1 MQAALK
7 PLRLLNNDPVGVSNE
22 ALGNKKPLGNKASPD
37 IKGHASDKDDIA
49 VRTESAA
56 ALESLFQTHHGRVF
70 RTAQR
75 ITGSA
80 ADAEDVLQ
88 TVFLRL
94 IKGQEEYDLSRNP
107 EAYLSRAAIN
117 ASLDLLRS
125 RTRSKVV
132 ALDDVHADTLASGF
146 RNPEAAHADSELQ
159 LLVRQA
165 VARLGKTAGEMFV
178 LRYYEG
184 FDNKEIAVLL
194 NTSPL
199 VVGVVL
205 HRART
210 KLRKEIG
217 HYLEKHHEKQS

>member
-1 MQAALK
+1 LQAALK
-7 PLRLLNNDPVGVSNE
+7 PLRLVNNDPVVLNKGPVGVKRDQVN
-22 ALGNKKPLGNKASPD
+22 
-37 IKGHASDKDDIA
+37 
-49 VRTESAA
+49 TAA
-56 ALESLFQTHHGRVF
+56 AGELETLFEAHHGRVF
-70 RTAQR
+70 RTAHR

-94 IKGQEEYDLSRNP
+94 VKGQEDYDLSRNP

-125 RTRSKVV
+125 RTRSKFV
-132 ALDDVHADTLASGF
+132 ALDDVNTDALASGY
-146 RNPEAAHADSELQ
+146 RNPEVVHADSELQ
-159 LLVRQA
+159 TLVRQA
-165 VARLGKTAGEMFV
+165 VSRLGKTAGEMFV

-184 FDNKEIAVLL
+184 FDNKEIAALL

>member
-7 PLRLLNNDPVGVSNE
+7 PLRLVPEQQPPGE
-22 ALGNKKPLGNKASPD
+22 
-37 IKGHASDKDDIA
+37 
-49 VRTESAA
+49 
-56 ALESLFQTHHGRVF
+56 LETLFRAHYGRVF

-94 IKGQEEYDLSRNP
+94 IKGGEAYDLTQNA

-125 RTRSKVV
+125 RTRAKSV
-132 ALDDVHADTLASGF
+132 ALDEVDSDSLTSRF
-146 RNPEAAHADSELQ
+146 QSPEAAHADRELQ
-159 LLVRQA
+159 TLVRLA

-184 FDNKEIAVLL
+184 FDNKEIAGFLK
-194 NTSPL
+194 TSPL

-217 HYLEKHHEKQS
+217 HYLEKHHEKQ

>member
-7 PLRLLNNDPVGVSNE
+7 PLRLVKNE
-22 ALGNKKPLGNKASPD
+22 PAG
-37 IKGHASDKDDIA
+37 
-49 VRTESAA
+49 E
-56 ALESLFQTHHGRVF
+56 LETLFQNHHGRVF

-94 IKGQEEYDLSRNP
+94 VKGQESYDLSKNP

-125 RTRSKVV
+125 RTRSKSVG
-132 ALDDVHADTLASGF
+132 LDDADADALVGHTRSPEALHADQ
-146 RNPEAAHADSELQ
+146 ELQ
-159 LLVRQA
+159 SLIRQA
-165 VARLGKTAGEMFV
+165 VSRLGKTAGEMFV

-184 FDNKEIAVLL
+184 LDYKEIAVLL
-194 NTSPL
+194 ETSPL

-210 KLRKEIG
+210 RLRKEIG
-217 HYLEKHHEKQS
+217 HYLEKHHEKE

>member
-7 PLRLLNNDPVGVSNE
+7 PLRLVTNE
-22 ALGNKKPLGNKASPD
+22 PPG
-37 IKGHASDKDDIA
+37 
-49 VRTESAA
+49 E
-56 ALESLFQTHHGRVF
+56 LERLFQAHHGRVF
-70 RTAQR
+70 RAAQR

-88 TVFLRL
+88 SVFLRL
-94 IKGQEEYDLSRNP
+94 IKGQEGYDLSQNP

-125 RTRSKVV
+125 RTRTRSV
-132 ALDDVHADTLASGF
+132 ALDEVDSSSLTSRLPS
-146 RNPEAAHADSELQ
+146 PEAEHSDRELQ
-159 LLVRQA
+159 TLVRQA
-165 VARLGKTAGEMFV
+165 VARLGKTAAEMFI

-184 FDNKEIAVLL
+184 FDNKEIAGILK
-194 NTSPL
+194 TSPL

-217 HYLEKHHEKQS
+217 HYLEKHHEKP

>member
-7 PLRLLNNDPVGVSNE
+7 PLRLVENE
-22 ALGNKKPLGNKASPD
+22 PAS
-37 IKGHASDKDDIA
+37 
-49 VRTESAA
+49 E
-56 ALESLFQTHHGRVF
+56 LENLFQAHHGRVF

-75 ITGSA
+75 ITGSV

-94 IKGQEEYDLSRNP
+94 VKGQADYDWSANP

-125 RTRSKVV
+125 RTRSRAV
-132 ALDDVHADTLASGF
+132 AFDEGEVDSIVSTYKSPEAVHAD
-146 RNPEAAHADSELQ
+146 RELQ
-159 LLVRQA
+159 ALVRQA

-184 FDNKEIAVLL
+184 FDNKEIAAFL

-217 HYLEKHHEKQS
+217 HYLEKHHEQ

>member
-7 PLRLLNNDPVGVSNE
+7 PLRLV
-22 ALGNKKPLGNKASPD
+22 
-37 IKGHASDKDDIA
+37 
-49 VRTESAA
+49 TEPQPPSE
-56 ALESLFQTHHGRVF
+56 LELLFQAHHSRVF

-88 TVFLRL
+88 NVFLRL
-94 IKGQEEYDLSRNP
+94 AKGSEDYDLSQNP

-125 RTRSKVV
+125 RTRSRSVSI
-132 ALDDVHADTLASGF
+132 DDVDTDSVTSKF
-146 RNPEAAHADSELQ
+146 RSPEAAHADKELQ
-159 LLVRQA
+159 TLVRQA
-165 VARLGKTAGEMFV
+165 VSRLGKTAGEMFV

-184 FDNKEIAVLL
+184 FDNKEIASLL
-194 NTSPL
+194 KTSPL

-210 KLRKEIG
+210 KLKKEIG
-217 HYLEKHHEKQS
+217 HYLEKHHEKE

>member
-1 MQAALK
+1 VQAALK
-7 PLRLLNNDPVGVSNE
+7 PLRIVKNQPAGE
-22 ALGNKKPLGNKASPD
+22 
-37 IKGHASDKDDIA
+37 
-49 VRTESAA
+49 
-56 ALESLFQTHHGRVF
+56 LETLFQTHHGRVF

-80 ADAEDVLQ
+80 VDAEDVLQ

-94 IKGQEEYDLSRNP
+94 VKGQETYDLSRNP

-125 RTRSKVV
+125 RTRSKSVTLDEV
-132 ALDDVHADTLASGF
+132 NADTIAGRGRSPEALHAD
-146 RNPEAAHADSELQ
+146 RELQ
-159 LLVRQA
+159 TLVRQA
-165 VARLGKTAGEMFV
+165 VARLGKTAGEMFI

-184 FDNKEIAVLL
+184 LDNKEIAVLME
-194 NTSPL
+194 TSPL

-217 HYLEKHHEKQS
+217 HYLEKHHEKE

>member
-7 PLRLLNNDPVGVSNE
+7 PLRLVTDQPPSE
-22 ALGNKKPLGNKASPD
+22 
-37 IKGHASDKDDIA
+37 
-49 VRTESAA
+49 
-56 ALESLFQTHHGRVF
+56 LETLFQAHHGRVF

-75 ITGSA
+75 ITGSV

-94 IKGQEEYDLSRNP
+94 IKGRDDYDWSRNP

-125 RTRSKVV
+125 RTRSRVV
-132 ALDDVHADTLASGF
+132 ALDDSGVDSLAGSSLS
-146 RNPEAAHADSELQ
+146 PEAAHADRELQ
-159 LLVRQA
+159 TLVRQA
-165 VARLGKTAGEMFV
+165 VSRLGKTAGEMFV

-184 FDNKEIAVLL
+184 FDNKEIAALL

-210 KLRKEIG
+210 KLRKEIE
-217 HYLEKHHEKQS
+217 HYLEKHDEK

>member
-1 MQAALK
+1 LQAALK
-7 PLRLLNNDPVGVSNE
+7 PLRLVKDQP
-22 ALGNKKPLGNKASPD
+22 AS
-37 IKGHASDKDDIA
+37 
-49 VRTESAA
+49 E
-56 ALESLFQTHHGRVF
+56 LEILFQTHHGRVF

-75 ITGSA
+75 ITGSS

-94 IKGQEEYDLSRNP
+94 VKGQDDYDWSKNP

-125 RTRSKVV
+125 RTRAKSVS
-132 ALDDVHADTLASGF
+132 LDDSEVDEIAGSFRSPETVHAD
-146 RNPEAAHADSELQ
+146 RELQ
-159 LLVRQA
+159 KLVREA

-184 FDNKEIAVLL
+184 YDNKEIAAHL

-217 HYLEKHHEKQS
+217 HYLEKHHEA

>member
-7 PLRLLNNDPVGVSNE
+7 TLQLVNNDPVGVNS
-22 ALGNKKPLGNKASPD
+22 KPVNSGPSVAKTGSV
-37 IKGHASDKDDIA
+37 G
-49 VRTESAA
+49 E
-56 ALESLFQTHHGRVF
+56 LETLFQAHHGRVF
-70 RTAQR
+70 RTAHR
-75 ITGSA
+75 ITGST

-88 TVFLRL
+88 NVFLRL
-94 IKGQEEYDLSRNP
+94 VKGQDDYDLSRNP

-125 RTRSKVV
+125 RSRSKVV
-132 ALDDVHADTLASGF
+132 GLDDVNTEALASGF
-146 RNPEAAHADSELQ
+146 RNPEVTHADRELQ
-159 LLVRQA
+159 TLVRQA
-165 VARLGKTAGEMFV
+165 VSRLGKTAGEMFV

-217 HYLEKHHEKQS
+217 HYLEKHHEE

>member
-1 MQAALK
+1 VQAALK
-7 PLRLLNNDPVGVSNE
+7 PLRIVKNE
-22 ALGNKKPLGNKASPD
+22 PAG
-37 IKGHASDKDDIA
+37 
-49 VRTESAA
+49 E
-56 ALESLFQTHHGRVF
+56 LETLFQTHHGRVF

-94 IKGQEEYDLSRNP
+94 VKGQATYDLSQNP

-125 RTRSKVV
+125 RTRSKSVT
-132 ALDDVHADTLASGF
+132 LDEVNAETIAGHA
-146 RNPEAAHADSELQ
+146 RNPEALHADKELQ
-159 LLVRQA
+159 TLVRQA
-165 VARLGKTAGEMFV
+165 VARLGKTAGEMFA

-184 FDNKEIAVLL
+184 LDNKEIAVVMK
-194 NTSPL
+194 TSPL

-217 HYLEKHHEKQS
+217 HYLEKHHEKE

>member
-1 MQAALK
+1 MSGDNEKESQVQAAVK
-7 PLRLLNNDPVGVSNE
+7 PLRSLPDPPGE
-22 ALGNKKPLGNKASPD
+22 
-37 IKGHASDKDDIA
+37 
-49 VRTESAA
+49 
-56 ALESLFQTHHGRVF
+56 LETLFRTHHERVF
-70 RTAQR
+70 RAAHR

-94 IKGQEEYDLSRNP
+94 VKGRESYNLSENP

-117 ASLDLLRS
+117 ASLDLMRS
-125 RTRSKVV
+125 RTRAKSVGLEDMTSELIDNDAK
-132 ALDDVHADTLASGF
+132 
-146 RNPEAAHADSELQ
+146 NPESQHVDRELQ
-159 LLVRQA
+159 KLIRQA
-165 VARLGKTAGEMFV
+165 VSRLGPTAAEMFV

-184 FDNKEIAVLL
+184 YDNREIAKLL
-194 NTSPL
+194 GTSQM

-217 HYLEKHHEKQS
+217 RYLEKHHEKQ

>member
-1 MQAALK
+1 LQAALK
-7 PLRLLNNDPVGVSNE
+7 PLRLVTEQPAGELE
-22 ALGNKKPLGNKASPD
+22 QLFRAH
-37 IKGHASDKDDIA
+37 HA
-49 VRTESAA
+49 
-56 ALESLFQTHHGRVF
+56 RVF
-70 RTAQR
+70 RTAHR
-75 ITGSA
+75 VTGSV

-94 IKGQEEYDLSRNP
+94 IKGQEDYDLSRNP

-125 RTRSKVV
+125 RSRSKAV
-132 ALDDVHADTLASGF
+132 AIDDSEFDSLPTTYK
-146 RNPEAAHADSELQ
+146 NPETAHADRELQ
-159 LLVRQA
+159 TLVRQA
-165 VARLGKTAGEMFV
+165 VSRLGKTAGEMFV

-184 FDNKEIAVLL
+184 FDNKEIAAFL

-210 KLRKEIG
+210 RLRKEIG
-217 HYLEKHHEKQS
+217 HYLEKHHENQ

>member
-1 MQAALK
+1 VQAALK
-7 PLRLLNNDPVGVSNE
+7 PLRIVKNE
-22 ALGNKKPLGNKASPD
+22 PAG
-37 IKGHASDKDDIA
+37 
-49 VRTESAA
+49 E
-56 ALESLFQTHHGRVF
+56 LETLFQTHHGRVF

-94 IKGQEEYDLSRNP
+94 VNSPETYDLSRNP
-107 EAYLSRAAIN
+107 AAYLSRAAIN

-125 RTRSKVV
+125 RTRAKSVTLDETNADTIAGRSRSPE
-132 ALDDVHADTLASGF
+132 ALHAD
-146 RNPEAAHADSELQ
+146 RELQ
-159 LLVRQA
+159 TLVREA

-184 FDNKEIAVLL
+184 LDNKEIAVVME
-194 NTSPL
+194 TSPL

-210 KLRKEIG
+210 RLRKEIG
-217 HYLEKHHEKQS
+217 HYLEKHHEKE

>member
-1 MQAALK
+1 LKESTVQAAVK
-7 PLRLLNNDPVGVSNE
+7 TLRLVTDPPGE
-22 ALGNKKPLGNKASPD
+22 
-37 IKGHASDKDDIA
+37 
-49 VRTESAA
+49 
-56 ALESLFQTHHGRVF
+56 LEILFRANHGRVF

-94 IKGQEEYDLSRNP
+94 VKGHETYDLSVNP

-117 ASLDLLRS
+117 ASFDLLRN
-125 RTRSKVV
+125 RTRAKSVG
-132 ALDDVHADTLASGF
+132 LDDV
-146 RNPEAAHADSELQ
+146 DSELLASRSRSPEAEHSDRELQ
-159 LLVRQA
+159 TLVRQA
-165 VARLGKTAGEMFV
+165 VARLGKTAGEMFA

-184 FDNKEIAVLL
+184 YDNQQIAGFLK
-194 NTSPL
+194 TSPL

-217 HYLEKHHEKQS
+217 HYLERHHEKQ

>member
-7 PLRLLNNDPVGVSNE
+7 PLRVVRNQP
-22 ALGNKKPLGNKASPD
+22 AS
-37 IKGHASDKDDIA
+37 
-49 VRTESAA
+49 E
-56 ALESLFQTHHGRVF
+56 LETLFQAHHGRVF

-75 ITGSA
+75 ITGST

-94 IKGQEEYDLSRNP
+94 VKGQEGYDWSQNP

-125 RTRSKVV
+125 RTRSKSV
-132 ALDDVHADTLASGF
+132 ALDESEIEAIPSTYHNPETVHAD
-146 RNPEAAHADSELQ
+146 RELQ
-159 LLVRQA
+159 ALVRQA
-165 VARLGKTAGEMFV
+165 VSRLGKTAGEMFV

-184 FDNKEIAVLL
+184 FDNKEIASLL
-194 NTSPL
+194 KTSPL

-217 HYLEKHHEKQS
+217 HYLEKHHEKQ

>member
-7 PLRLLNNDPVGVSNE
+7 PLRLVKNQPAGE
-22 ALGNKKPLGNKASPD
+22 
-37 IKGHASDKDDIA
+37 
-49 VRTESAA
+49 
-56 ALESLFQTHHGRVF
+56 LETLFQTHHGRVF

-94 IKGQEEYDLSRNP
+94 VKGGPDGYDLSQNP

-125 RTRSKVV
+125 RTRSRSVT
-132 ALDDVHADTLASGF
+132 LDDVDTDTLAGRTRS
-146 RNPEAAHADSELQ
+146 PEAVHADRELQ
-159 LLVRQA
+159 ALVRQA

-184 FDNKEIAVLL
+184 FDNKEIAAVM

-217 HYLEKHHEKQS
+217 HYLEKHHEKQ

>member
-1 MQAALK
+1 LQAAVK
-7 PLRLLNNDPVGVSNE
+7 PLRLVENQP
-22 ALGNKKPLGNKASPD
+22 AS
-37 IKGHASDKDDIA
+37 
-49 VRTESAA
+49 E
-56 ALESLFQTHHGRVF
+56 LENLFQAHHGRVF

-94 IKGQEEYDLSRNP
+94 VKGHDYDWSQNP

-132 ALDDVHADTLASGF
+132 ALDEGEVDSIAGTYRS
-146 RNPEAAHADSELQ
+146 PEAVHADSELRK
-159 LLVRQA
+159 LVRQA
-165 VARLGKTAGEMFV
+165 VSRLGKTAGEMFV

-184 FDNKEIAVLL
+184 FDNKEIAALMK
-194 NTSPL
+194 TSPM

-210 KLRKEIG
+210 KLKKEIG
-217 HYLEKHHEKQS
+217 HYLEKHHEK

>member
-1 MQAALK
+1 LQAALK
-7 PLRLLNNDPVGVSNE
+7 PLRLVKNQP
-22 ALGNKKPLGNKASPD
+22 AS
-37 IKGHASDKDDIA
+37 
-49 VRTESAA
+49 E
-56 ALESLFQTHHGRVF
+56 LETLFQEHHGRVF

-94 IKGQEEYDLSRNP
+94 VKGQDDYDWSRNP

-125 RTRSKVV
+125 RTRSKAV
-132 ALDDVHADTLASGF
+132 ALDDSEVDSIAGSFRSPEAVHAD
-146 RNPEAAHADSELQ
+146 RELQ
-159 LLVRQA
+159 TLVRQA
-165 VARLGKTAGEMFV
+165 VSRLGKTAGEMFV

-184 FDNKEIAVLL
+184 FDNKEIASLM

-217 HYLEKHHEKQS
+217 HYLEKHHETQ

>member
-1 MQAALK
+1 MPA
-7 PLRLLNNDPVGVSNE
+7 
-22 ALGNKKPLGNKASPD
+22 
-37 IKGHASDKDDIA
+37 A
-49 VRTESAA
+49 VRTLKPVQNPPGE
-56 ALESLFQTHHGRVF
+56 LESLFRAHHDRVF
-70 RTAQR
+70 RTAHR

-94 IKGQEEYDLSRNP
+94 IKGGESYDFATHP

-125 RTRSKVV
+125 RNRSRAVGLDEVNVASIESKV
-132 ALDDVHADTLASGF
+132 
-146 RNPEAAHADSELQ
+146 RNPEAQQADRELQ
-159 LLVRQA
+159 LLIRQA
-165 VARLGKTAGEMFV
+165 VARLGETAGEMFV

-184 FDNKEIAVLL
+184 YDNQEIAKLL
-194 NTSPL
+194 GTSQM

-217 HYLEKHHEKQS
+217 HYLEKHHE

>member
-1 MQAALK
+1 MKENTVQAAAK
-7 PLRLLNNDPVGVSNE
+7 PLRLV
-22 ALGNKKPLGNKASPD
+22 
-37 IKGHASDKDDIA
+37 
-49 VRTESAA
+49 TELTQPPG
-56 ALESLFQTHHGRVF
+56 ALETLFRNHHARVF

-94 IKGQEEYDLSRNP
+94 VKGQESYDLSQNP

-125 RTRSKVV
+125 RTRARSVNI
-132 ALDDVHADTLASGF
+132 DDVESQSIASKL
-146 RNPEAAHADSELQ
+146 RTPEAEHDDRELQ
-159 LLVRQA
+159 KLVRQA

-184 FDNKEIAVLL
+184 LDNREIAEAM

-217 HYLEKHHEKQS
+217 HYLETHHEKQ

>member
-1 MQAALK
+1 VQAALK
-7 PLRLLNNDPVGVSNE
+7 NLQFVNNDPVGVNRNPVNTGPMVAKS
-22 ALGNKKPLGNKASPD
+22 
-37 IKGHASDKDDIA
+37 
-49 VRTESAA
+49 ESAGE
-56 ALESLFQTHHGRVF
+56 LENLFQAHHGRVF
-70 RTAQR
+70 RTAHR

-94 IKGQEEYDLSRNP
+94 VKGQDDYDLSRNP

-125 RTRSKVV
+125 RSRSKLVG
-132 ALDDVHADTLASGF
+132 LDDVNTNALASGF
-146 RNPEAAHADSELQ
+146 RNPELAQADKELQ
-159 LLVRQA
+159 VLVRQA
-165 VARLGKTAGEMFV
+165 VSRLGKTAGEMFV

-184 FDNKEIAVLL
+184 FDNKEIAALL

-217 HYLEKHHEKQS
+217 HYLEKHHEE

>member
-7 PLRLLNNDPVGVSNE
+7 TLRLVNDEPFGVNNDRID
-22 ALGNKKPLGNKASPD
+22 KKPGNPRAVN
-37 IKGHASDKDDIA
+37 SDQ
-49 VRTESAA
+49 VTTEPAGG
-56 ALESLFQTHHGRVF
+56 LENLFQAHHNRVF

-88 TVFLRL
+88 NVFLRL
-94 IKGQEEYDLSRNP
+94 IKGQEDYDLSRNP

-125 RTRSKVV
+125 RTRSKTV
-132 ALDDVHADTLASGF
+132 ALDDVHSDTLASGF
-146 RNPEAAHADSELQ
+146 RNPEITHADRELQ
-159 LLVRQA
+159 TLIRQA

-184 FDNKEIAVLL
+184 FDNKEIAALL